1 MIKGEDM
8 TKTVTD
14 FTHIVKWSKKR
25 QIRAAVW
32 YDLFN
37 KDGVCNHGTYYAII
51 KQLAFN
57 PADMFNRTDL
67 DKTEY
72 AIWYYSG
79 HGLHTD
85 VVNISKPSG
94 FNLLRDPTNDPHSND
109 GVNNYMK
116 AMCERSEQPWRYL
129 QGGELPFQ
137 RYGFFDFHMLVDFLQ
152 TAITLDGGRCKN
164 RHILVVLD
172 SCYSGKFG
180 KRLEKWMKGGD
191 YKDVWK
197 RNQCS
202 LTIQTAASE
211 KEPTYGGYFTPL
223 FIRLQDEA
231 FRNEKLEQWVSMNSE
246 FDDIYDELPSP
257 QLYSTEDTISTS
269 NEPLVKLNKVWLVK
283 NPNFFKMCYAL
294 DPNNADLQGIRTL
307 TQQDIDMIYDRTN
320 CVVKDFKLKTTESES
335 SYYRGSPMGLFL
347 MSNNVCIHIHFQFKN
362 PSQVGRI
369 NLQEYKEV
377 HTNSDNVIPVSK
389 NSEKLCIWKLK
400 TKPPSCKQVYWNW
413 ENNTFYYWREIKT
426 KQEVLVHDNDVAIE
440 DESKMQAVKEL
451 LQACKTFVQSNRT
464 NWEMDWKMGASKNG
478 MFRSSLQRSSELMVN
493 LSVMDYIEHPND
505 TYHAIWRS
513 DNDLDALQQWLGSNG
528 EYYPLKFD
536 KDGLT
541 ALHVA
546 AWSGKLV
553 PLKYLVDEYY
563 VSHPKVCSIMKDKF
577 GRTPLHLACHGGHL
591 PVVKYLVEEKNAD
604 ITIVDNNG
612 NTPVDIAS
620 ESEQWE
626 IVPYVTLPDI
636 DSLAS
641 VRCFI

>member
-14 FTHIVKWSKKR
+14 FSNFVEWSIER
-25 QIRAAVW
+25 QFFAANE
-32 YDLFN
+32 YKYFDE
-37 KDGVCNHGTYYAII
+37 DGVCYHETYYAII

-57 PADMFNRTDL
+57 PARMFNRADL

-94 FNLLRDPTNDPHSND
+94 FNLHHDKNSSV
-109 GVNNYMK
+109 GVNEYMK

-152 TAITLDGGRCKN
+152 TAITLDGRQCKN

-180 KRLEKWMKGGD
+180 KRLEKWMNSKD
-191 YKDVWK
+191 YEEVWK
-197 RNQCS
+197 RNNCS

-223 FIRLQDEA
+223 FILLQDET
-231 FRNEKLEQWVSMNSE
+231 FREAKRNQWVSMSSE

-257 QLYSTEDTISTS
+257 QLYSTDDTISKS
-269 NEPLVKLNKVWLVK
+269 EEPLVKLNEVWLVK
-283 NPNFFKMCYAL
+283 NPNFFKMCYVL
-294 DPNNADLQGIRTL
+294 DPQNVDLQGIRTL
-307 TQQDIDMIYDRTN
+307 TQQQIDMIYDRTN
-320 CVVKDFKLKTTESES
+320 VDVIDFKLKTIEKDPIFKD
-335 SYYRGSPMGLFL
+335 SPMGLFL
-347 MSNNVCIHIHFQFKN
+347 MSNQICVHVHFQFQDT
-362 PSQVGRI
+362 SQVGRI
-369 NLQEYKEV
+369 NVQEY
-377 HTNSDNVIPVSK
+377 TICPNSHQVVLDSFKFP
-389 NSEKLCIWKLK
+389 LLKLK
-400 TKPPSCKQVYWNW
+400 TKHNPVPVYWNW
-413 ENNTFYYWREIKT
+413 ERNEYYKWNDNTTIIDAEGVSMPSTSTMR
-426 KQEVLVHDNDVAIE
+426 AIGE
-440 DESKMQAVKEL
+440 LLEECKRFVESKQI
-451 LQACKTFVQSNRT
+451 T
-464 NWEMDWKMGASKNG
+464 WEDIEDWKMDGTDISING
-478 MFRSSLQRSSELMVN
+478 MFRCSLQRSSELMEN
-493 LSVMDYIEHPND
+493 LSAMKYIEHPND
-505 TYHAIWRS
+505 TYHELWRS
-513 DNDLDALQQWLGSNG
+513 ANDLETLKQLLQSDEG
-528 EYYPLKFD
+528 YDPLKID
-536 KDGLT
+536 TDGLT

-620 ESEQWE
+620 ESEQLE